1 MDIAS
6 VPVANVVVEV
16 VGTIASVLSK
26 VSLPLPLRSSFST
39 LSVVVVDLAVVA
51 VMLTVVEAVDE
62 GAGVLLLQTLRLM

>member
-1 MDIAS
+1 MVIAS

>member
-1 MDIAS
+1 M
-6 VPVANVVVEV
+6 PVANVVVEV

>member
-1 MDIAS
+1 MVISS